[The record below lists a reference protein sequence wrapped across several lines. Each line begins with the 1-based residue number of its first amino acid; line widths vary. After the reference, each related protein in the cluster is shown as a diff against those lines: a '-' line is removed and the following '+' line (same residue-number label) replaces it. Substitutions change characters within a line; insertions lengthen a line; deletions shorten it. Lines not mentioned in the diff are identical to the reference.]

1 MIKINFYTFNKKVN
15 STAQP
20 TGTGT
25 ELDCNIKAPSSIINP
40 VLEVGTVNVINFNY
54 CYIPAFNRYYFID
67 DIVFDRGIWNVSCT
81 VDVLAS
87 FKSAIG
93 SSSQYIL
100 RSASNSDGT
109 IIDMMYPATSEIDYQ
124 IINPTLDPF
133 TWSGFS
139 GGVYVIGIKG
149 SNNSNTNGIIY
160 YVLEPSEFDK
170 VIKEFYQENG
180 TFRTT
185 YFANLTKGI
194 TNSIANISDFIASC
208 RWYPVA
214 PSTEVG
220 SRPIFFG
227 SYQSSAVGYLAADN
241 PGAVTYSA
249 SFASVP
255 KHPQQARGTYLNC
268 APYAQYIFSS
278 SFTGDVQLDSNIM
291 ATKTSMNVLFNFD
304 ITTGQVKITVGD
316 LVICYGHFG
325 IDIDMASVEVD
336 ASGMFTNALAGLGS
350 VLTGNVGGVASSL
363 IGMVGNALDMMNP
376 APMGNASSGGYIGLT
391 APIQLKCRFVKVVDD
406 DVTNKGKPY
415 CQVATISALS
425 GYMEIRD
432 PHLSITGTSIEA
444 NQINA
449 YLAGG
454 FYYE

>member
-1 MIKINFYTFNKKVN
+1 MIKINFYTFTKKVN
-15 STAQP
+15 STEVP

-25 ELDCNIKAPSSIINP
+25 ELECNIKAPSSIINP
-40 VLEVGTVNVINFNY
+40 VLEVGTVSPIAYNY
-54 CYIPAFNRYYFID
+54 CYIPAFSRYYFID
-67 DIVFDRGIWNVSCT
+67 DIVFNRGIWVLSCS

-87 FKSAIG
+87 FKSEIG
-93 SSSQYIL
+93 SSSGYVL
-100 RSASNSDGT
+100 RSASNSDGK
-109 IIDMMYPATSEIDYQ
+109 IIDMMYPATSEVSYQ
-124 IINPTLDPF
+124 VVTPSLDPF
-133 TWSGFS
+133 SWTGFS

-149 SNNSNTNGIIY
+149 SNTSNTNGIMY
-160 YVLEPSEFDK
+160 YVLEPAEFDK
-170 VIKEFYQENG
+170 VIKDFYQENG

-185 YFANLTKGI
+185 YFANVTKGI
-194 TNSIANISDFIASC
+194 ANSLANISDFIASC

-220 SRPIFFG
+220 TRPIFFG

-249 SFASVP
+249 SFASIP
-255 KHPQQARGTYLNC
+255 KHPQQSRGTYLNC
-268 APYAQYIFSS
+268 APFAQYIFSS

-304 ITTGQVKITVGD
+304 ITTGQVKITIGD
-316 LVICYGHFG
+316 LMICYGNFG
-325 IDIDMASVEVD
+325 IDINLASVEVD
-336 ASGMFTNALAGLGS
+336 AKGMVTSALSGLGS
-350 VLTGNVGGVASSL
+350 VLTKNVPGAISGLV
-363 IGMVGNALDMMNP
+363 GMVGSALDMLNP
-376 APMGNASSGGYIGLT
+376 SPVGNAASGGYIGLT
-391 APIQLKCRFVKVVDD
+391 SPIQLKCRFAKVVAD

-415 CQVATISALS
+415 CQVATISTLS

-432 PHLSITGTSIEA
+432 PHVSINGTSIEA

-449 YLAGG
+449 YLTGG

>member
-1 MIKINFYTFNKKVN
+1 MIKINFYTFTKKVN
-15 STAQP
+15 STEVP

-25 ELDCNIKAPSSIINP
+25 ELECNIKAPSSIINP
-40 VLEVGTVNVINFNY
+40 VLEIGTVSPIAYNY

-67 DIVFDRGIWNVSCT
+67 DIVFNRGIWVLSCS

-87 FKSAIG
+87 FKSEIG
-93 SSSQYIL
+93 SSSAYVL
-100 RSASNSDGT
+100 RSASNSDGK
-109 IIDMMYPATSEIDYQ
+109 IIDMMYPATSEVDYQ
-124 IINPTLDPF
+124 IVNPTLDPF
-133 TWSGFS
+133 SWTGFS

-160 YVLEPSEFDK
+160 YVLEPAEFDK

-185 YFANLTKGI
+185 YFANVTKGI
-194 TNSIANISDFIASC
+194 ANSIANISDFIASC

-220 SRPIFFG
+220 TRPIFFG

-249 SFASVP
+249 SFASIP
-255 KHPQQARGTYLNC
+255 KHPQQTRGSYLNC

-304 ITTGQVKITVGD
+304 ITTGQVKITIGD
-316 LVICYGHFG
+316 LMVCYGNFG
-325 IDIDMASVEVD
+325 IDINLASVEVNAMGL
-336 ASGMFTNALAGLGS
+336 ASSFLKT
-350 VLTGNVGGVASSL
+350 VGGVMSL
-363 IGMVGNALDMMNP
+363 DVGGTAAGLTGLIGNALDMANP
-376 APMGNASSGGYIGLT
+376 SPQGNASSGGYIGLT
-391 APIQLKCRFVKVVDD
+391 APIQLKCRFAKVVAD

-415 CQVATISALS
+415 CQVATISSLS

-432 PHLSITGTSIEA
+432 PHVSISGTSIEA

-449 YLAGG
+449 YLTGG

>member
-1 MIKINFYTFNKKVN
+1 MIKINFFTFTKKVN
-15 STAQP
+15 STDTP
-20 TGTGT
+20 TGSGT
-25 ELDCNIKAPSSIINP
+25 ELECNIKAPSSIINP
-40 VLEVGTVNVINFNY
+40 VLEVGTVSPIAYNY

-67 DIVFDRGIWNVSCT
+67 DIVFNRGIWVLSCS

-87 FKSAIG
+87 FKSEIG
-93 SSSQYIL
+93 SSSAYVL
-100 RSASNSDGT
+100 RSASNSDGN
-109 IIDMMYPATSEIDYQ
+109 IIDMMYPATSEVDYQ
-124 IINPTLDPF
+124 IVNPALDPF
-133 TWSGFS
+133 SWTGFA

-149 SNNSNTNGIIY
+149 SNTSNTNGIIY
-160 YVLEPSEFDK
+160 YVLEPAEFDK

-185 YFANLTKGI
+185 YFANVTKGI
-194 TNSIANISDFIASC
+194 ANSIANISDFIASC

-220 SRPIFFG
+220 TRPIFFG

-249 SFASVP
+249 SFSSIP
-255 KHPQQARGTYLNC
+255 KHPQQARGSYLNC
-268 APYAQYIFSS
+268 APFAQYIFSS
-278 SFTGDVQLDSNIM
+278 AFTGDVQLDSNIM

-304 ITTGQVKITVGD
+304 ITTGQVKITIGD
-316 LVICYGHFG
+316 LMICYGNFG
-325 IDIDMASVEVD
+325 IDIDLASVEVD
-336 ASGMFTNALAGLGS
+336 ATGLVTNALAGLGS
-350 VLTGNVGGVASSL
+350 AVTGNVGGMGSAL
-363 IGMVGNALDMMNP
+363 LGMVGNALDMMNP
-376 APMGNASSGGYIGLT
+376 APVGNASSGGYIGLT
-391 APIQLKCRFVKVVDD
+391 APIQLKCRFAKVVSD

-415 CQVATISALS
+415 CQVATISSLS

-432 PHLSITGTSIEA
+432 PHISISGTSIEA

>member
-1 MIKINFYTFNKKVN
+1 MIKINFYTFTKKVN
-15 STAQP
+15 STATP

-25 ELDCNIKAPSSIINP
+25 ELECNIKAPSSIINP
-40 VLEVGTVNVINFNY
+40 VLEVGTVSPIAYNY
-54 CYIPAFNRYYFID
+54 CYIPAFSRYYFID
-67 DIVFDRGIWNVSCT
+67 DIVFNRGVWVLSCS

-87 FKSAIG
+87 FKSEIG
-93 SSSQYIL
+93 SSSQYVL
-100 RSASNSDGT
+100 RSASNSDGK
-109 IIDMMYPATSEIDYQ
+109 IIDMMYPATSEVDYQ
-124 IINPTLDPF
+124 IVNPTLDPF
-133 TWSGFS
+133 SWSGFS

-149 SNNSNTNGIIY
+149 SNTSNTNGIIY
-160 YVLEPSEFDK
+160 YVLEPAEFDK
-170 VIKEFYQENG
+170 VIKDFYQENG

-185 YFANLTKGI
+185 YFANVTKGI
-194 TNSIANISDFIASC
+194 ANSIANISDFIASC

-220 SRPIFFG
+220 TRPIFFG
-227 SYQSSAVGYLAADN
+227 SYQSSAVGYLVADN

-249 SFASVP
+249 SFASIP
-255 KHPQQARGTYLNC
+255 KHPQQTRGSYLNC

-304 ITTGQVKITVGD
+304 ITTGQVKIEIGD
-316 LVICYGHFG
+316 LMICYGNFG
-325 IDIDMASVEVD
+325 IDINLASVEVNAMGL
-336 ASGMFTNALAGLGS
+336 ASSFLKT
-350 VLTGNVGGVASSL
+350 VGGVMSL
-363 IGMVGNALDMMNP
+363 DVGGTAAGLTGLIGNALDMANP
-376 APMGNASSGGYIGLT
+376 SPQGNASSGGYIGLT
-391 APIQLKCRFVKVVDD
+391 APIQLKCRFAKVVAD

-415 CQVATISALS
+415 CQVATVSSLS

-432 PHLSITGTSIEA
+432 PHVSISGTSIEA

-449 YLAGG
+449 YLTGG

>member
-1 MIKINFYTFNKKVN
+1 MIKINFYTFTKKVN
-15 STAQP
+15 STATP

-25 ELDCNIKAPSSIINP
+25 ELECNIKAPSSIINP
-40 VLEVGTVNVINFNY
+40 VLEVGTVSPINFNY

-67 DIVFDRGIWNVSCT
+67 DVVFNRGIWVLSCS

-87 FKSAIG
+87 FKSEIG
-93 SSSQYIL
+93 SSSGYVL
-100 RSASNSDGT
+100 RSASNSDGK
-109 IIDMMYPATSEIDYQ
+109 IIDMMYPATSEVDYQ
-124 IINPTLDPF
+124 IVNPALDPF
-133 TWSGFS
+133 SWSGFS

-160 YVLEPSEFDK
+160 YVLEPAEFDK

-185 YFANLTKGI
+185 YFANVTKGI
-194 TNSIANISDFIASC
+194 ANSIANLSDFIASC
-208 RWYPVA
+208 RWYPAA

-220 SRPIFFG
+220 TRPIFFG

-249 SFASVP
+249 SFASIP
-255 KHPQQARGTYLNC
+255 KHPQEARGSYLNC
-268 APYAQYIFSS
+268 APFAQYIFSS

-304 ITTGQVKITVGD
+304 ITTGQVKITIGD
-316 LVICYGHFG
+316 LMICYGNFG
-325 IDIDMASVEVD
+325 IDIDLASVEVD
-336 ASGMFTNALAGLGS
+336 ASGMVTSAISGLGS
-350 VLTGNVGGVASSL
+350 VLTKNVPGAISGLA
-363 IGMVGNALDMMNP
+363 GMVGSALDMLNP
-376 APMGNASSGGYIGLT
+376 APVGNAASGGYIGLT
-391 APIQLKCRFVKVVDD
+391 APIQLKCRFAKVVAD

-415 CQVATISALS
+415 CQVATISSLS

-432 PHLSITGTSIEA
+432 PHVSISGTSIEA

-449 YLAGG
+449 YLTGG

>member
-1 MIKINFYTFNKKVN
+1 MIKINFFTFTKKVN
-15 STAQP
+15 STEVP
-20 TGTGT
+20 VGSGT
-25 ELDCNIKAPSSIINP
+25 ELECNIKAPSSIINP
-40 VLEVGTVNVINFNY
+40 VLEIGTVSPIAYNY

-67 DIVFDRGIWNVSCT
+67 DIVFNRGIWVLSCS

-87 FKSAIG
+87 FKSEIG
-93 SSSQYIL
+93 SSSGYVL
-100 RSASNSDGT
+100 RSASNSDGN
-109 IIDMMYPATSEIDYQ
+109 IIDMMYPATSEVDYQ
-124 IINPTLDPF
+124 IVNPALDPF
-133 TWSGFS
+133 SWTGFA

-149 SNNSNTNGIIY
+149 SNTSNTNGIIY
-160 YVLEPSEFDK
+160 YVLEPAEFDK

-185 YFANLTKGI
+185 YFANVTKGI
-194 TNSIANISDFIASC
+194 ANSIANLSDFIASC

-220 SRPIFFG
+220 TRPIFFG

-249 SFASVP
+249 SFSSIP
-255 KHPQQARGTYLNC
+255 KHPQQSRGTYLNC
-268 APYAQYIFSS
+268 APFAQYIFSS

-304 ITTGQVKITVGD
+304 ITTGQVKITIGD
-316 LVICYGHFG
+316 LMICYGNFG
-325 IDIDMASVEVD
+325 IDIDLASVEVD
-336 ASGMFTNALAGLGS
+336 ATGLVTNALAGLGS
-350 VLTGNVGGVASSL
+350 VLTGNVGGMASSL
-363 IGMVGNALDMMNP
+363 LGMVGNALDMANP
-376 APMGNASSGGYIGLT
+376 APIGNASSGGYIGLT
-391 APIQLKCRFVKVVDD
+391 APIQLKCRFAKVVAD
-406 DVTNKGKPY
+406 DVINKGKPY
-415 CQVATISALS
+415 CQVATISSLS

-432 PHLSITGTSIEA
+432 PHISISGTSIEA

-449 YLAGG
+449 YLTGG

>member
-1 MIKINFYTFNKKVN
+1 MIKINFYTFTKKVN
-15 STAQP
+15 STSQP
-20 TGTGT
+20 TGSGT

-40 VLEVGTVNVINFNY
+40 VLEVGTVSPINFNY
-54 CYIPAFNRYYFID
+54 CYMPAFNRYYLID
-67 DIVFDRGIWNVSCT
+67 DVVFNRGIWVLSCS

-87 FKSAIG
+87 FKSEIG
-93 SSSQYIL
+93 SSSGYVL
-100 RSASNSDGT
+100 RSASNSDGK
-109 IIDMMYPATSEIDYQ
+109 IIDMMYPATSEVDYQ
-124 IINPTLDPF
+124 IVNPTLDPF
-133 TWSGFS
+133 SWSGFS

-160 YVLEPSEFDK
+160 YVLEPAEFDK
-170 VIKEFYQENG
+170 VLKEFYQENG
-180 TFRTT
+180 AFKTT
-185 YFANLTKGI
+185 YFANVTKGI
-194 TNSIANISDFIASC
+194 ANSLANISDFIASC

-220 SRPIFFG
+220 TRPIFFG

-249 SFASVP
+249 SFASIP
-255 KHPQQARGTYLNC
+255 KHPQEARGSYLNC
-268 APYAQYIFSS
+268 APFAQYIFSS

-304 ITTGQVKITVGD
+304 ITTGQVKITIGD
-316 LVICYGHFG
+316 LMICYGNFG
-325 IDIDMASVEVD
+325 IDINLASVEVD
-336 ASGMFTNALAGLGS
+336 AKGMVTSALSGLGS
-350 VLTGNVGGVASSL
+350 VLTKNVPGAISGLV
-363 IGMVGNALDMMNP
+363 GMVGSALDMLNP
-376 APMGNASSGGYIGLT
+376 SPVGNAASGGYIGLT
-391 APIQLKCRFVKVVDD
+391 SPIQLKCRFAKVVAD

-415 CQVATISALS
+415 CQVATISTLS

-432 PHLSITGTSIEA
+432 PHVSINGTSIEA

-449 YLAGG
+449 YLTGG